1 MRIETPDAALAL
13 FDTLPAVAVDEII
26 GDWRG
31 GGFPTGHALDG
42 VLENLGWRGK
52 RFDSAECACPLLFAR
67 RSGGTLAIDPTRIPF
82 RSALRYADFARSA
95 AAAKLFE
102 IVAPLLATTRP
113 SARLRAIKYRGV
125 VTAAMIYDAQ
135 PAIDVFRRLDANTL
149 LGLMD
154 LRGMVQPFFFTL
166 ARDSDAFR

>member
-1 MRIETPDAALAL
+1 MCRLNDCGHCTCAIAHGKSLVKSASPALCTDVRPQECVCQRARRDGTQQFIAARLLQSQSMRIETPDAALAL
-13 FDTLPAVAVDEII
+13 FDTLPAVAIDEII

-42 VLENLGWRGK
+42 VLEHLGWRGK

-113 SARLRAIKYRGV
+113 
-125 VTAAMIYDAQ
+125 
-135 PAIDVFRRLDANTL
+135 
-149 LGLMD
+149 
-154 LRGMVQPFFFTL
+154 
-166 ARDSDAFR
+166 